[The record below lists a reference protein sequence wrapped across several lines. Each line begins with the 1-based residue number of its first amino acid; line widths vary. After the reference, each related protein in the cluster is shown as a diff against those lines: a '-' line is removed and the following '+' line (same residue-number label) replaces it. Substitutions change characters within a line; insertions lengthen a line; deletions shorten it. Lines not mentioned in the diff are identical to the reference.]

1 MTGREKPVMNR
12 NADDNGGQTA
22 PAEIDADGD
31 IWLEPE
37 ESPGYLVRDTN
48 LAVGKALRRR
58 LSEYGMTLGQYY
70 FMRALWIEEGLSQ
83 RELSRRVGTTEPTTA
98 SVLRLLEKNGL
109 VRRVRNRRDRRTM
122 NIFPTTR
129 GRNLKNELLTMAI
142 RINEIATQD
151 FTQPE
156 IDMLKRL
163 LRTMK
168 RNLDVDEAA
177 TVAEEGADRK
187 G

>member
-1 MTGREKPVMNR
+1 MTDKGGAEKPR
-12 NADDNGGQTA
+12 K
-22 PAEIDADGD
+22 PAETEEE

-58 LSEYGMTLGQYY
+58 LSDYGMTLGQYY

-83 RELSRRVGTTEPTTA
+83 RELSKRVGTTEPTTA

-122 NIFPTTR
+122 NIFPTSR
-129 GRNLKNELLTMAI
+129 GRNLKNGLLTMAI
-142 RINEIATQD
+142 SINDIATDGLSDEELQ
-151 FTQPE
+151 T
-156 IDMLKRL
+156 LKRL
-163 LRTMK
+163 LRAVK
-168 RNLDVDEAA
+168 ANLDRD
-177 TVAEEGADRK
+177 EEGAAK
-187 G
+187 N

>member
-1 MTGREKPVMNR
+1 MSAKATSDKAKIDKARIDKAGIESSGKATGVVSE
-12 NADDNGGQTA
+12 
-22 PAEIDADGD
+22 
-31 IWLEPE
+31 IWLEPD

-58 LSEYGMTLGQYY
+58 LSDYGMTQGQYY

-122 NIFPTTR
+122 NIYPTAR
-129 GRNLKNELLTMAI
+129 GRTLKNELLAMAI
-142 RINEIATQD
+142 SINDIATAGLSDDELQ
-151 FTQPE
+151 T
-156 IDMLKRL
+156 LKRL
-163 LRTMK
+163 LRAVK
-168 RNLDVDEAA
+168 ANLDRDEDTAA
-177 TVAEEGADRK
+177 NT
-187 G
+187 